1 MSGKTANLEEKS
13 SIIVNQEEKSV
24 NIITK
29 TIRLYFAKMR
39 CNERCYHLHAAHV
52 NWKELALSSLGC
64 ILSTGF
70 ITLLSTHHGV
80 PLMIPSFGASVIVLY
95 TACHFPMAQPRNVVG
110 GHVISAF
117 SGVSVYQLFGNDWW
131 AITLAVVLA
140 MTLMTLTGT
149 LHPPGGATAFVAVY
163 GGQNFSF
170 ILAPVLIGSSIL
182 ILIALLI
189 NNISPARKYPQY
201 WL

>member
-1 MSGKTANLEEKS
+1 VPGKTANLEE
-13 SIIVNQEEKSV
+13 ESV
-24 NIITK
+24 KIFTR

-39 CNERCYHLHAAHV
+39 CESSSRLHVGQV

-64 ILSTGF
+64 FLSIGF
-70 ITLLSTHHGV
+70 ITLLSTHRGV
-80 PLMIPSFGASVIVLY
+80 PLMIPSFGASVIVLH
-95 TACHFPMAQPRNVVG
+95 TACHISIAQPRNVVG

-131 AITLAVVLA
+131 AITLAVILA
-140 MTLMTLTGT
+140 MVLMLLTGT

-163 GGQNFSF
+163 GGQNFIF
-170 ILAPVLIGSSIL
+170 ILEPALIGSGIL